1 MRDRGIETRIKRLEQ
16 TYGKINVTNMLGKVL
31 DTLVEDMDN
40 QNTPNRAA
48 ADRKFEQVWR
58 EYQRAMRINER

>member
-1 MRDRGIETRIKRLEQ
+1 
-16 TYGKINVTNMLGKVL
+16 MLGKVL
-31 DTLVEDMDN
+31 DTLVEDMDS

>member
-31 DTLVEDMDN
+31 DTLVEDMDS
-40 QNTPNRAA
+40 QNTPNRTA
-48 ADRKFEQVWR
+48 ADRKFEHVWR